1 MVWNFKM
8 QFQPLKIAKSYR
20 EAIFLKKISKETMKK
35 IQKMGF
41 IISNSIFILLG
52 IIFLVI
58 GIIAED
64 RTLKIMG
71 ACWLP
76 LGILSLLLVLHL
88 LKKEK

>member
-1 MVWNFKM
+1 MHKM
-8 QFQPLKIAKSYR
+8 QKA
-20 EAIFLKKISKETMKK
+20 
-35 IQKMGF
+35 GF

-52 IIFLVI
+52 LIFLIV
-58 GIIAED
+58 GIVAED

-88 LKKEK
+88 LRKKK

>member
-1 MVWNFKM
+1 
-8 QFQPLKIAKSYR
+8 
-20 EAIFLKKISKETMKK
+20 MKK

-52 IIFLVI
+52 LVFLIV

-76 LGILSLLLVLHL
+76 LGILSLLLVLYL
-88 LKKEK
+88 LNRKK

>member
-1 MVWNFKM
+1 
-8 QFQPLKIAKSYR
+8 
-20 EAIFLKKISKETMKK
+20 MKK

-52 IIFLVI
+52 LIFLIV

-71 ACWLP
+71 AFWLP
-76 LGILSLLLVLHL
+76 LGILSLLLVLYL
-88 LKKEK
+88 IRKEK